1 MTAVPLPA
9 PPFRPILNRM
19 TGVSVRRCP
28 QFPRIVL
35 AASPLALILL
45 ALAAGTA
52 AGHPATWAAFALF
65 GKKRRD
71 DDQPD
76 EGQLEAA
83 AASGSEAE
91 AAPGLESV
99 DESMLPRWRRPSLQ
113 QVRRSDPLRD
123 AENAPHLSFES
134 AQVRPLENC
143 ERRRIGYRL
152 VSLLDLPDELRS
164 REIGILDQ
172 GDEVQLLRRHGVYW
186 LVLCPDGRQGWV
198 HRMTLADPAAGVPFD
213 PDPEPMPQYM
223 DDDEV
228 GENAPDLD
236 GNGLLEAYM
245 QARRGRLGALGAS
258 LRSFR
263 GGEPSSAAS
272 PAAGSA
278 HAGERYSVRKS
289 LGSRRGG
296 GAFRPDTRSRR
307 PSR

>member
-1 MTAVPLPA
+1 M
-9 PPFRPILNRM
+9 
-19 TGVSVRRCP
+19 
-28 QFPRIVL
+28 VL

-45 ALAAGTA
+45 AVAAGTA
-52 AGHPATWAAFALF
+52 AGHPVALAAFALF

-76 EGQLEAA
+76 EGQLEAP
-83 AASGSEAE
+83 AASDHEAK
-91 AAPGLESV
+91 AAPGSESV

-123 AENAPHLSFES
+123 AENTPHLSFES

-152 VSLLDLPDELRS
+152 VSLLDMPDELRS
-164 REIGILDQ
+164 REIGVLDQ

-198 HRMTLADPAAGVPFD
+198 HRMTLADPAGAPVD
-213 PDPEPMPQYM
+213 LDPEPMPQYM

-228 GENAPDLD
+228 GENAADLD

-263 GGEPSSAAS
+263 GGKPSSAAF
-272 PAAGSA
+272 PDAGSA
-278 HAGERYSVRKS
+278 RAGERYSVRKS